1 MRNRL
6 IGAMTALVMAGAISL
21 SAQAPQNPAL
31 TITGCL
37 TEKKGVTA
45 ATPNAGERAAATGI
59 YTLTNVKMASTSPV
73 SGIALGSVYQVA
85 GMTEAELKKHLNHQV
100 ELLGS
105 ITQPTTPPNDNPPQ
119 FFATSLKMLA
129 ATCTAVK

>member
-6 IGAMTALVMAGAISL
+6 IGAMTAVVMAGAISL

-37 TEKKGVTA
+37 TEKKGAIVS
-45 ATPNAGERAAATGI
+45 PNAGERAAAET
-59 YTLTNVKMASTSPV
+59 YLLTNVKMASTSPV
-73 SGIALGSVYQVA
+73 SGIALGSTYRVA
-85 GMTEAELKKHLNHQV
+85 GLAEAELKKHLNHQV

-105 ITQPTTPPNDNPPQ
+105 ITEPKTKPADNTPD

-129 ATCTAVK
+129 ATCAAPK

>member
-6 IGAMTALVMAGAISL
+6 FGAVTAVVIAGGISL
-21 SAQAPQNPAL
+21 SAQAPRNPAL

-37 TEKKGVTA
+37 TEKKGATV
-45 ATPNAGERAAATGI
+45 TPNAGERTPVTDTYI
-59 YTLTNVKMASTSPV
+59 LTNVKMASTSPV
-73 SGIALGSVYQVA
+73 SGIALGSAYRVA
-85 GMTEAELKKHLNHQV
+85 GLAEAELKKHLNHQV

-105 ITQPTTPPNDNPPQ
+105 ITPPRTKPTDNTPD

-129 ATCTAVK
+129 ATCAAAK